1 MNVAMKRFSSS
12 IARHW
17 LHGGMGTTRCTLSI
31 IGLGL
36 AGGLAV
42 GVAGPVLI
50 PTAAAADISI
60 PAGRFEFAPIPE
72 HVFVAGI
79 AETVQLGIRQ
89 IDPGNRWP
97 AGDQARASGWTSR
110 YPTRLV
116 NAATGAAVPG
126 FTYNSATAEL
136 GYLGTFKG
144 DVTVRLER
152 TDAPVKSNSF
162 RLRALAPTFV
172 YGDDAAATAAA
183 RGWQAEACN
192 TPMSFADCRRQFN
205 GGKTDDAPLV
215 VFVTPGS
222 YTGDFWISSGRRF
235 VYVLGDPGTWPT
247 LSGDTISISSYE
259 LAQIRNFKLRATR
272 IGGGSNRKDA
282 ASTLVLSNIDQCCE
296 INNNRNGIMNPS
308 GLTVFPW
315 TIRMWNITST
325 MMGSVWNTFHAAYI
339 EGRPFSELDINNIRI
354 FGTRASSGIK
364 TTMQNVA
371 IRHSLF
377 SVSEKPGDPSTG
389 ILMHSPIDV
398 PAPSNLVVYGNEFL
412 LYRASTVTND
422 VEREGILPGA
432 IFLRL
437 RQPGMLGS
445 DIPAYPDV
453 SWSPATTSQTTMSSP
468 GPGWPAGPQT
478 FVSDTFWS
486 AVRAKSVKDRTNPL
500 TFKHF
505 VGFNTFRQLAGS
517 LPVTAIRDDGTHPA
531 EAFYQFGPT
540 RALRTHPL
548 WLERS
553 VTFVAGNQYP
563 GYASGQRLYNLDSS
577 AFVKEIM
584 PGAKWPRTND
594 EEFPHVVELDGTL
607 PVWFRL

>member
-1 MNVAMKRFSSS
+1 MNVAVKRFFSS
-12 IARHW
+12 ARYCR
-17 LHGGMGTTRCTLSI
+17 HGGIGATRCTLSI
-31 IGLGL
+31 VGLGL
-36 AGGLAV
+36 AGGLALA
-42 GVAGPVLI
+42 VAGRSLI
-50 PTAAAADISI
+50 PTAAAADVSI

-89 IDPGNRWP
+89 IDPGNLWR
-97 AGDQARASGWTSR
+97 AGDQTRAFGWTSR

-116 NAATGAAVPG
+116 NAATGAAVSG
-126 FTYNSATAEL
+126 FTYSSSTGEL
-136 GYLGTFKG
+136 RYLGTFKG

-152 TDAPVKSNSF
+152 TDASVKSSSF
-162 RLRALAPTFV
+162 RLRALEPTFV
-172 YGDDAAATAAA
+172 YGDAAAATVAT
-183 RGWQAEACN
+183 RGWQAEACD

-205 GGKTDDAPLV
+205 GGKTDAAPLV

-235 VYVLGDPGTWPT
+235 VYVLGDPRDWPT

-389 ILMHSPIDV
+389 TLMHTPIDV

-412 LYRASTVTND
+412 LYRASTVSND
-422 VEREGILPGA
+422 VEREGILHGA

-453 SWSPATTSQTTMSSP
+453 SWSPAATSQVTMSSP
-468 GPGWPAGPQT
+468 GAGWSAGPQT

-531 EAFYQFGPT
+531 EALYQFGPT

-563 GYASGQRLYNLDSS
+563 GYASGQQLYNLDSS
-577 AFVKEIM
+577 AFVKEIA